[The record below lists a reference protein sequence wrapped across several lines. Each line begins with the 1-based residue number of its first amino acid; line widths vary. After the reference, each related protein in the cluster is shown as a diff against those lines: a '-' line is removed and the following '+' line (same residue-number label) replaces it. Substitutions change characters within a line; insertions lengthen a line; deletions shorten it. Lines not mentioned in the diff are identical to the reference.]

1 MFRHFVPSRE
11 LHSLAT
17 LVRLL
22 PRRRSA
28 LHSSWNQT
36 GRLHWP
42 SAASSGRYRSNPSIE
57 GGISLKKTFES
68 KAKRL
73 YSIFASVFFMLA
85 VFVVPAFA
93 ADGDPLAVVNNL
105 SDFIFSLIRAVG
117 LILLGFGIL
126 QVGLSLK
133 SHDPSQRANGILTVA
148 GGIVITF
155 TKEILT
161 LITG

>member
-1 MFRHFVPSRE
+1 M
-11 LHSLAT
+11 
-17 LVRLL
+17 
-22 PRRRSA
+22 
-28 LHSSWNQT
+28 
-36 GRLHWP
+36 
-42 SAASSGRYRSNPSIE
+42 
-57 GGISLKKTFES
+57 KKPFES

-93 ADGDPLAVVNNL
+93 ADGDPLAVVN
-105 SDFIFSLIRAVG
+105 
-117 LILLGFGIL
+117 ILLGFGIL

>member
-1 MFRHFVPSRE
+1 M
-11 LHSLAT
+11 
-17 LVRLL
+17 
-22 PRRRSA
+22 
-28 LHSSWNQT
+28 
-36 GRLHWP
+36 
-42 SAASSGRYRSNPSIE
+42 
-57 GGISLKKTFES
+57 KKPFES

-133 SHDPSQRANGILTVA
+133 SHDPSQRGNRGTCVFAPHGVNCYFSDFLTNGGDIWK
-148 GGIVITF
+148 I
-155 TKEILT
+155 
-161 LITG
+161 

>member
-1 MFRHFVPSRE
+1 M
-11 LHSLAT
+11 
-17 LVRLL
+17 
-22 PRRRSA
+22 
-28 LHSSWNQT
+28 
-36 GRLHWP
+36 
-42 SAASSGRYRSNPSIE
+42 
-57 GGISLKKTFES
+57 KKPFEI

-73 YSIFASVFFMLA
+73 YSIFASVFFMLT